1 MGNMNEKIQTVA
13 AEFARSVLGMI
24 RSMTLNDLVSLTGLG
39 GGAAKTTRKA
49 RKAAPAKAARK
60 VPAGKPKAAPKRKIT
75 NTPALAA
82 ARKIQGQYLGL
93 LRKFGGRD
101 RNRLKKIAKSGGVPS
116 AVAEMKKLLGRS

>member
-1 MGNMNEKIQTVA
+1 MGSLNEKIQSVA

-24 RSMTLNDLVSLTGLG
+24 RSMTINELVSLTGLG
-39 GGAAKTTRKA
+39 GGAAKATRKA
-49 RKAAPAKAARK
+49 RKAAPVKAARK
-60 VPAGKPKAAPKRKIT
+60 VAAAKGKAAPKRKIT